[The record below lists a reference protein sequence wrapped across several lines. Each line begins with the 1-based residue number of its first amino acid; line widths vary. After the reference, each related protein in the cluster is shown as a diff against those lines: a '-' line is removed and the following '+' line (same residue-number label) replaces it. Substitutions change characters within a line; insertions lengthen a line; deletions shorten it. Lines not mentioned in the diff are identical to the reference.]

1 MRIVFLSYNY
11 SPDINSPEEW
21 LKRLHFYIGWSEC
34 LAKNHTVIRID
45 QINYEGTFTHRG
57 IEYRCV
63 DDGKKINYF
72 PRKLH
77 RQVKDLKP
85 DIIVVSSFR
94 FPLQVIQLRRKL
106 GNQVKIIIQHHAELP
121 FTGLK
126 RYLQRSAGKRA
137 NAFLFTAYETG
148 AEWVRTKNL
157 DTVRKIHE
165 LMEVSSLFYPIDK
178 KIARDK
184 TKVSGSPAFLWVS
197 RLNQNKDPVTA
208 VNAFLRFAER
218 QPAAKLYMIY
228 HTEELIS
235 EIRKLLPPQNS
246 PVLLIGKL
254 DHNELL
260 FWFNSADFYL
270 SASHYESGG
279 TALCEAMSCGCIPVV
294 TNIPSFR
301 TISGDAGLF
310 FQPGNEEV
318 LLSRLL
324 QTTGFPADEKKQ
336 YAIDRFR
343 TKLSFEAIADR
354 FQEIADS
361 L

>member
-34 LAKNHTVIRID
+34 LVKDHTVIRVD
-45 QINYEGTFTHRG
+45 QINYTGTFTHHG
-57 IEYRCV
+57 IEYHCV

-77 RQVKDLKP
+77 RYVQGLKP
-85 DIIVVSSFR
+85 DIVIVSSFR
-94 FPLQVIQLRRKL
+94 FPLQVIQLRRRL
-106 GNQVKIIIQHHAELP
+106 GKKVKIIIQHHAEQP

-126 RYLQRSAGKRA
+126 RHLQRHASKKA
-137 NAFLFTAYETG
+137 NAFLFTSHETG
-148 AEWVRTKNL
+148 AEWVRKKNL

-165 LMEVSSLFYPIDK
+165 LMEVSSAFYPMDK
-178 KIARDK
+178 NIAREK
-184 TKVSGSPAFLWVS
+184 TKVSGSSVFLWVS
-197 RLNQNKDPVTA
+197 RLNQNKDPITA
-208 VNAFLRFAER
+208 VNAFLQFAER
-218 QPAAKLYMIY
+218 RPGAKLYMIY

-235 EIRKLLPPQNS
+235 AIHKLLLPQNS

-254 DHNELL
+254 DHSELL
-260 FWFNSADFYL
+260 YWFNSADFYL

-279 TALCEAMSCGCIPVV
+279 TALCEAMSCGCIPIV

-301 TISGDAGLF
+301 TIGGDAGLF
-310 FQPGNEEV
+310 FQPGNEEA
-318 LLSRLL
+318 LLSLLL
-324 QTTGFPADEKKQ
+324 QTPGFPADKKKQ
-336 YAIDRFR
+336 YALDRFR
-343 TKLSFEAIADR
+343 TKLSFEAIAAR
-354 FQEIADS
+354 FQEITGS